1 MGDNAAEGIFIGV
14 YIFIF
19 VVALSATI
27 TLFTMIN
34 NYAELS
40 YEYGKQV
47 ADDASLIENVPTET
61 HRVITGSQLISYICN
76 YTLEDG
82 YATKGSSGL
91 EITYKDSDGKVI
103 TFSVK
108 ENNKDSYKTIISK
121 IKINGKYT
129 LKYISNKE
137 FEIQEI

>member
-76 YTLEDG
+76 YTLEDE
-82 YATKGSSGL
+82 YATKGSSGVK
-91 EITYKDSDGKVI
+91 ITYKELDGKVI
-103 TFSVK
+103 TFSV
-108 ENNKDSYKTIISK
+108 EGNNKDSYKTIIST

>member
-19 VVALSATI
+19 VIALSATI

-76 YTLEDG
+76 YTLEDE
-82 YATKGSSGL
+82 YATKGSSGVK
-91 EITYKDSDGKVI
+91 ITYKELDGKVI
-103 TFSVK
+103 TFSAK
-108 ENNKDSYKTIISK
+108 DDSYATIISN
-121 IKINGKYT
+121 IDINGKYT
-129 LKYISNKE
+129 LRYISNKE

>member
-34 NYAELS
+34 NYVELS

-76 YTLEDG
+76 YTLEDE

-103 TFSVK
+103 TFSV
-108 ENNKDSYKTIISK
+108 EGNNKDSYKTIISK

>member
-76 YTLEDG
+76 YTLEDE

-91 EITYKDSDGKVI
+91 KITYKDSDEKVI
-103 TFSVK
+103 TFSV
-108 ENNKDSYKTIISK
+108 EGNNKDSYKTIISK
-121 IKINGKYT
+121 ININGKYT

>member
-76 YTLEDG
+76 YTLEDE
-82 YATKGSSGL
+82 YATKGSSGVT
-91 EITYKDSDGKVI
+91 ITYKNSKGEKI
-103 TFSVK
+103 TF
-108 ENNKDSYKTIISK
+108 NGDSYKTIISK
-121 IKINGKYT
+121 ININGKYT

>member
-76 YTLEDG
+76 YTLEDE
-82 YATKGSSGL
+82 YATKGSSGVK
-91 EITYKDSDGKVI
+91 ITYKDSDEKVI
-103 TFSVK
+103 TFSAK
-108 ENNKDSYKTIISK
+108 NDSYATIISK
-121 IKINGKYT
+121 ININGKYT
-129 LKYISNKE
+129 LKYISNE
-137 FEIQEI
+137 NFEIQEIQEI

>member
-76 YTLEDG
+76 YTLEDE
-82 YATKGSSGL
+82 YATKGSSGVK
-91 EITYKDSDGKVI
+91 ITYKELDGKVI
-103 TFSVK
+103 TFSV
-108 ENNKDSYKTIISK
+108 EGNNKDSYKTIISK

>member
-76 YTLEDG
+76 YTLEDEYVRQNDQENVNG
-82 YATKGSSGL
+82 VN
-91 EITYKDSDGKVI
+91 ITY
-103 TFSVK
+103 
-108 ENNKDSYKTIISK
+108 ENIDFGTAKSYKDIIGK
-121 IKINGKYT
+121 IDVKGRYTLIYNGTNGNKINVTIK
-129 LKYISNKE
+129 K
-137 FEIQEI
+137 IQ